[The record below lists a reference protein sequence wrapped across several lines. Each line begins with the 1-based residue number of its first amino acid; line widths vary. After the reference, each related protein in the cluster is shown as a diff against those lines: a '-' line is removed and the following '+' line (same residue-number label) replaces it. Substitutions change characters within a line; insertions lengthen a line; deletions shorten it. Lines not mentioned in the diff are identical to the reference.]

1 VAKRRRPARLGPDPG
16 APIGVFDSGIG
27 GLTVVRALRR
37 RLPGESIVYFGDPAR
52 FPYGTKSAETILRFA
67 VEDAG
72 FLLSRGVKM
81 VIVACH
87 SASSSALPELER
99 RLPVPVLGVVE
110 PGARAAVRTT
120 KSNRIAVIGTSATIT
135 SGAYE
140 QAIRRLEQNVE
151 IVAKPTPLFVPLA
164 EEGWLDND
172 VAEVVARRYL
182 AGLADEGVDTLLL
195 GCTHFPLLARVIGRV
210 VGPAVTLVD
219 SAEETAASA
228 EELLAAKGLLSP
240 GGPVGH
246 RFYLSDLAPN
256 FQIVGERFL
265 GEPMGDVNRASVG
278 GASSPVLQRQAV
290 RAKGPDRIHRPR
302 RRKR

>member
-1 VAKRRRPARLGPDPG
+1 MERPLAAKKRKQARPSPDTS

-52 FPYGTKSAETILRFA
+52 FPYGTKSPDTILRFA
-67 VEDAG
+67 AEDAG

-81 VIVACH
+81 IIVACH

-110 PGARAAVRTT
+110 PGARAAVRMT
-120 KSNRIAVIGTSATIT
+120 KSNRIAVIGTSATIA

-140 QAIRRLEQNVE
+140 HAIRRLQRTVE

-172 VAEVVARRYL
+172 VAEAVARRYL
-182 AGLADEGVDTLLL
+182 AGLTDEGVDTLLL
-195 GCTHFPLLARVIGRV
+195 GCTHFPLLAKVIGRV
-210 VGPAVTLVD
+210 LGPAVTLVD

-228 EELLAAKGLLSP
+228 EALLVEQGLLNR
-240 GGPVGH
+240 GGAARH

-256 FQIVGERFL
+256 FQSVGERFL
-265 GEPMGDVNRASVG
+265 GEPMGDVVRASVG
-278 GASSPVLQRQAV
+278 DAPSVSAVSATCRPSS
-290 RAKGPDRIHRPR
+290 
-302 RRKR
+302 RRKT

>member
-1 VAKRRRPARLGPDPG
+1 M
-16 APIGVFDSGIG
+16 
-27 GLTVVRALRR
+27 VRALRR

-52 FPYGTKSAETILRFA
+52 SPYGTKSADTILRFA

-72 FLLSRGVKM
+72 FLLSRGVKL

-110 PGARAAVRTT
+110 PGARAAVRATR
-120 KSNRIAVIGTSATIT
+120 SNRVAVIGTSATIT

-140 QAIRRLEQNVE
+140 KAIRGLRRSIE
-151 IVAKPTPLFVPLA
+151 IIAKPTPLFVPLV

-172 VAEVVARRYL
+172 VAESVARRYL

-210 VGPAVTLVD
+210 LGPAVTLVD
-219 SAEETAASA
+219 SAEQTATSA
-228 EELLAAKGLLSP
+228 AELLARHRLLSP
-240 GGPVGH
+240 GGTVRH

-256 FQIVGERFL
+256 FQTVGERFL
-265 GEPMGDVNRASVG
+265 GEPMGDVVRASVG
-278 GASSPVLQRQAV
+278 DTPETRPPASR
-290 RAKGPDRIHRPR
+290 RARRPTR
-302 RRKR
+302 GKR

>member
-1 VAKRRRPARLGPDPG
+1 
-16 APIGVFDSGIG
+16 
-27 GLTVVRALRR
+27 VVRALRR

-52 FPYGTKSAETILRFA
+52 FPYGTKSADTILRFA

-120 KSNRIAVIGTSATIT
+120 KSNRIAVIGTRATIT

-140 QAIRRLEQNVE
+140 QAIRRLKRNVE
-151 IVAKPTPLFVPLA
+151 IIAKPTPLFVPLA

-172 VAEVVARRYL
+172 VAEAIARRYL
-182 AGLADEGVDTLLL
+182 SGLADEGVDTLLL
-195 GCTHFPLLARVIGRV
+195 GCTHFPLLAGVIGRV
-210 VGPAVTLVD
+210 LGPAVTLVD

-228 EELLAAKGLLSP
+228 EELLAGHGLLSP
-240 GGPVGH
+240 GGPARH

-256 FQIVGERFL
+256 FQAVGERFL
-265 GEPMGDVNRASVG
+265 GEPMGEVVRASVG
-278 GASSPVLQRQAV
+278 DAPEPKHCSTGATAANRRTRESVLRRSRRSS
-290 RAKGPDRIHRPR
+290 
-302 RRKR
+302 RRKP

>member
-1 VAKRRRPARLGPDPG
+1 
-16 APIGVFDSGIG
+16 
-27 GLTVVRALRR
+27 VVRALRR

-52 FPYGTKSAETILRFA
+52 SPYGTKSADTILRFA

-72 FLLSRGVKM
+72 FLLSRRVKL

-110 PGARAAVRTT
+110 PGARAAVRATR
-120 KSNRIAVIGTSATIT
+120 SNRIAVIGTSATIA

-140 QAIRRLEQNVE
+140 QAIRGLRRNVE
-151 IVAKPTPLFVPLA
+151 IIAKPTPLFVPLV

-172 VAEVVARRYL
+172 VAEAVARRYL
-182 AGLADEGVDTLLL
+182 AGLADEGADTLLL

-210 VGPAVTLVD
+210 LGPAVTLVD

-228 EELLAAKGLLSP
+228 EELLAGQGLLSP
-240 GGPVGH
+240 GGPARH

-256 FQIVGERFL
+256 FQTVGERFL
-265 GEPMGDVNRASVG
+265 GEPMGDVVRASVG
-278 GASSPVLQRQAV
+278 DAPEARVSRTRPPV
-290 RAKGPDRIHRPR
+290 PR
-302 RRKR
+302 RVRRSSRGKR

>member
-1 VAKRRRPARLGPDPG
+1 
-16 APIGVFDSGIG
+16 
-27 GLTVVRALRR
+27 
-37 RLPGESIVYFGDPAR
+37 
-52 FPYGTKSAETILRFA
+52 
-67 VEDAG
+67 
-72 FLLSRGVKM
+72 M

-120 KSNRIAVIGTSATIT
+120 RSNRIAVIGTSATIA

-140 QAIRRLEQNVE
+140 QAIRRLKRDVE
-151 IVAKPTPLFVPLA
+151 IIAKPTPLFVPLA

-172 VAEVVARRYL
+172 VAELAAQRYL
-182 AGLADEGVDTLLL
+182 AGLAGEGVDTLLL
-195 GCTHFPLLARVIGRV
+195 GCTHFPLLSRVIGRV
-210 VGPAVTLVD
+210 LGPAVTLVD

-228 EELLAAKGLLSP
+228 EGLLAGAGLLNQ
-240 GGPVGH
+240 GGPVRH

-256 FQIVGERFL
+256 FQTVGERFL
-265 GEPMGDVNRASVG
+265 GEPMGEVVRASVG
-278 GASSPVLQRQAV
+278 GTPMRTDSGVRTAKSSAR
-290 RAKGPDRIHRPR
+290 RAR

>member
-1 VAKRRRPARLGPDPG
+1 VVRPDVPSPDPG

-52 FPYGTKSAETILRFA
+52 FPYGTKSADTILRFA
-67 VEDAG
+67 LEDAG
-72 FLLSRGVKM
+72 FLLSRGVKL

-120 KSNRIAVIGTSATIT
+120 RSNRIAVIGTSATIA

-140 QAIRRLEQNVE
+140 HAIRRLRQDVE
-151 IVAKPTPLFVPLA
+151 IIAKPTPLFVPLA

-172 VAEVVARRYL
+172 VAEAAARRYL
-182 AGLADEGVDTLLL
+182 DGLADEGVDTLLL
-195 GCTHFPLLARVIGRV
+195 GCTHFPLLAGVIGRV
-210 VGPAVTLVD
+210 LGPTVGLVD
-219 SAEETAASA
+219 SADETAASA
-228 EELLAAKGLLSP
+228 AELLAGRALLSP
-240 GGPVGH
+240 GGPARH

-256 FQIVGERFL
+256 FQTVGERFL
-265 GEPMGDVNRASVG
+265 GEPMGDVARASVG
-278 GASSPVLQRQAV
+278 EAPEEM
-290 RAKGPDRIHRPR
+290 K
-302 RRKR
+302 

>member
-1 VAKRRRPARLGPDPG
+1 MGRPAGPSPDPG

-52 FPYGTKSAETILRFA
+52 FPYGTKSADTILRFA
-67 VEDAG
+67 TEDAG

-110 PGARAAVRTT
+110 PGARAAARTT
-120 KSNRIAVIGTSATIT
+120 KSDRIAVIGTTATIG

-140 QAIRRLEQNVE
+140 QAIRRLKRNVE
-151 IVAKPTPLFVPLA
+151 IIAKPTPLLVPLA
-164 EEGWLDND
+164 EEGWLDNE
-172 VAEVVARRYL
+172 VAEAAVRRYL
-182 AGLADEGVDTLLL
+182 AGLSEEGVDTLLL
-195 GCTHFPLLARVIGRV
+195 GCTHFPLLARVISRV
-210 VGPAVTLVD
+210 VGPNVVLVD

-228 EELLAAKGLLSP
+228 EDLLAAQALKSP
-240 GGPVGH
+240 GGAVRH

-265 GEPMGDVNRASVG
+265 GEPMGEVVRASVG
-278 GASSPVLQRQAV
+278 DTPEG
-290 RAKGPDRIHRPR
+290 R
-302 RRKR
+302 R

>member
-1 VAKRRRPARLGPDPG
+1 
-16 APIGVFDSGIG
+16 
-27 GLTVVRALRR
+27 VVRALRR

-52 FPYGTKSAETILRFA
+52 FPYGTKSADTILRFA
-67 VEDAG
+67 EEDAR
-72 FLLSRGVKM
+72 FLLSRGVKI
-81 VIVACH
+81 VVVACH

-120 KSNRIAVIGTSATIT
+120 KSNRIAVIGTSATIA

-140 QAIRRLEQNVE
+140 QAIRRLKRNVE

-172 VAEVVARRYL
+172 VAEAVARRYL
-182 AGLADEGVDTLLL
+182 TGLADEGVDTLLL
-195 GCTHFPLLARVIGRV
+195 GCTHFPLLAQVIGRV
-210 VGPAVTLVD
+210 VGPAVALVD

-228 EELLAAKGLLSP
+228 EGLLTARRLLSP
-240 GGPVGH
+240 GGPVRH

-256 FQIVGERFL
+256 FQSVGERFL
-265 GEPMGDVNRASVG
+265 GEAMGEVVRASVG
-278 GASSPVLQRQAV
+278 DTPSAASTRSAR
-290 RAKGPDRIHRPR
+290 RAEVPGRARSLK

>member
-1 VAKRRRPARLGPDPG
+1 M
-16 APIGVFDSGIG
+16 
-27 GLTVVRALRR
+27 RR

-52 FPYGTKSAETILRFA
+52 SPYGTKSADTILRFA
-67 VEDAG
+67 VEDAA
-72 FLLSRGVKM
+72 FLLNRGVKM

-110 PGARAAVRTT
+110 PGARAAVRATR
-120 KSNRIAVIGTSATIT
+120 SNRIAVIGTTATIA

-140 QAIRRLEQNVE
+140 RAIRGLRRNVE
-151 IVAKPTPLFVPLA
+151 IIAKPTPLFVPLV

-172 VAEVVARRYL
+172 VAEAVARRYL
-182 AGLADEGVDTLLL
+182 GGLTDEGVDTLLL

-210 VGPAVTLVD
+210 LGPAVRLVD

-228 EELLAAKGLLSP
+228 EEFLSAQGLLNA
-240 GGPVGH
+240 GGAVRH

-256 FQIVGERFL
+256 FQTVGERFL
-265 GEPMGDVNRASVG
+265 GEPMGEVVRASVG
-278 GASSPVLQRQAV
+278 DFPVAGQSSKARPSKLGV
-290 RAKGPDRIHRPR
+290 RRSSRG
-302 RRKR
+302 KR

>member
-1 VAKRRRPARLGPDPG
+1 MERPPVARTRKPARPSPDFS

-37 RLPGESIVYFGDPAR
+37 RLPGESIIYFGDPAR
-52 FPYGTKSAETILRFA
+52 FPYGTKSAQTILRFA
-67 VEDAG
+67 MEDAG
-72 FLLSRGVKM
+72 FLLGRGVKM

-110 PGARAAVRTT
+110 PGARAAVRSTR
-120 KSNRIAVIGTSATIT
+120 SSRIAVIGTSATIA

-140 QAIRRLEQNVE
+140 HAIRRIRRNVE
-151 IVAKPTPLFVPLA
+151 IIAKPTPLFVPLA
-164 EEGWLDND
+164 EEGWLDNE
-172 VAEVVARRYL
+172 VAEAVARRYL

-195 GCTHFPLLARVIGRV
+195 GCTHFPLLAGVIGRV
-210 VGPAVTLVD
+210 LGSAVTLVD
-219 SAEETAASA
+219 SAEETAVSA
-228 EELLAAKGLLSP
+228 EALLTRRGMLSP
-240 GGPVGH
+240 ARAGRH

-256 FQIVGERFL
+256 FQTVGERFL
-265 GEPMGDVNRASVG
+265 GEPMGDVVRASVG
-278 GASSPVLQRQAV
+278 DAPLANAGV
-290 RAKGPDRIHRPR
+290 RVRRALS

>member
-1 VAKRRRPARLGPDPG
+1 
-16 APIGVFDSGIG
+16 VFDSGIG

-52 FPYGTKSAETILRFA
+52 SPYGTKSADIILRFA
-67 VEDAG
+67 LEDAG
-72 FLLSRGVKM
+72 FLLSRGVKL

-87 SASSSALPELER
+87 SVSSSALPELER

-110 PGARAAVRTT
+110 PGARAAVRAT
-120 KSNRIAVIGTSATIT
+120 KSNRIAVIGTSATIA

-140 QAIRRLEQNVE
+140 RAIRSLKRGTE
-151 IVAKPTPLFVPLA
+151 IIAKPTPLFVPLA

-172 VAEVVARRYL
+172 VAEAVARRYL
-182 AGLADEGVDTLLL
+182 SGLAGEGVDTLLL

-210 VGPAVTLVD
+210 FGPAVTLVD

-228 EELLAAKGLLSP
+228 EDMLAARGLLVP
-240 GGPVGH
+240 GGSGSR

-256 FQIVGERFL
+256 FQVVGERFL
-265 GEPMGDVNRASVG
+265 GEPMGEVVRVSVG
-278 GASSPVLQRQAV
+278 GSSVAKEQR
-290 RAKGPDRIHRPR
+290 RAAKARRTKTRPR
-302 RRKR
+302 RRRR